1 MLIHPTLEN
10 LKNLKLF
17 GMVRA
22 LELQLNTPDL
32 QTMSFEERLGLLVDQ
47 EMNVRDNSRLAA
59 RLRHA
64 KLRQLACI
72 EDLDLTQS
80 RGLDKMLVASLAD
93 SQWIKQHRNILITGS
108 TGAGK
113 TYLACA
119 LAQKSCRDG
128 FSAVYHRMSRVFEDL
143 VVAKA
148 SGSYPRYLHSLLKR
162 DLLVLDD
169 FALVPLSQE
178 QRRDLLEILEDRYE
192 RKSTL
197 VVSQLPVEKW
207 YESIGDATFADAILD
222 RLVHNAYKICL
233 TGESMRKKKNKKEN
247 IEMTSP
253 APVSSH

>member
-10 LKNLKLF
+10 LKTLKLF

-22 LELQLNTPDL
+22 LEMQLQNPDL

-47 EMNVRDNSRLAA
+47 EKNIRDNSRLSA

-64 KLRQLACI
+64 KLRQQACL
-72 EDLDLTQS
+72 EDLDLSQS

-93 SQWIKQHRNILITGS
+93 SQWIKQHRNVLITGS

-113 TYLACA
+113 TYVACA
-119 LAQKSCRDG
+119 LAQKACRDG
-128 FSAVYHRMSRVFEDL
+128 FSATYHRISRVFEDM
-143 VVAKA
+143 VIARA
-148 SGSYPRYLHSLLKR
+148 AGTYPRFLNSMLKR

-169 FALVPLSQE
+169 FALVPLTQD

-192 RKSTL
+192 RKSTV

-207 YESIGDATFADAILD
+207 YESIGDSTFADAILD
-222 RLVHNAYKICL
+222 RLVHNSYRLSL
-233 TGESMRKKKNKKEN
+233 TGESMRKKKIKKEN
-247 IEMTSP
+247 IEQ
-253 APVSSH
+253 